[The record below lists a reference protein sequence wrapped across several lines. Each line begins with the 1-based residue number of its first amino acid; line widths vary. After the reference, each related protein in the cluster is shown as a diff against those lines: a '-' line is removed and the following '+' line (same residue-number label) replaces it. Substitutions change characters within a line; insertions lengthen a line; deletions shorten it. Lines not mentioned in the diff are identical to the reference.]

1 MTFAQNIN
9 EGQIEKVVNLIKVA
23 GGQIVGRTRLQKMVY
38 LLESAGF
45 IDGFEFEYR
54 HYGPFSEDVANAVF
68 LGQFEGVIT
77 EEERPAS
84 WGGFYSIYRA
94 TGVAPTCDQTMLNFI
109 ALTSAA
115 NPVALELAATAV
127 YLANSEREI
136 DAWERTAQLKPEKT
150 QYLDSARALYSDL
163 VKINSVRP
171 LPTL

>member
-1 MTFAQNIN
+1 MTFVQNIN
-9 EGQIEKVVNLIKVA
+9 DDQIEKVVNLIKVA

-45 IDGFEFEYR
+45 IDGFEFEYK

-94 TGVAPTCDQTMLNFI
+94 AGDAPTCDKSMLDFI
-109 ALTSAA
+109 GITSAA

-127 YLANSEREI
+127 YVANSEKGL

-150 QYLDSARALYSDL
+150 QYLDSAKALYSDL
-163 VKINSVRP
+163 SKINAVRP
-171 LPTL
+171 LPAL